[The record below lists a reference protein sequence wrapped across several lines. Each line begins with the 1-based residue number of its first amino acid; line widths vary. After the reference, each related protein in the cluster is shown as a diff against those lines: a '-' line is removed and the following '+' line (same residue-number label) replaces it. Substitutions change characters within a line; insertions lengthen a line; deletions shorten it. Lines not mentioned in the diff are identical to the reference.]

1 VAYFR
6 VSYRDGS
13 IARNTKVTISV
24 DGGGIARGI
33 TDARGYVSILTTN
46 NRGKI
51 IIKGKTVYHGTLSI
65 SEVYI

>member
-13 IARNTKVTISV
+13 VARNTKVTISV

-33 TDARGYVSILTTN
+33 TDARGYVSIPTTN
-46 NRGKI
+46 SRGKI
-51 IIKGKTVYHGTLSI
+51 VVKGKTVYHGTLSI